1 MKKRK
6 LENKTMD
13 GFIIYIKT
21 YELEA
26 GIWDVFFK
34 ATNFRSPHEAF
45 IQFCTVVSCPH
56 PLLLHIPIC
65 NKNVSG
71 MNCKVKS
78 MNV

>member
-26 GIWDVFFK
+26 SIWDMCFLKPLTFAVLVRPLSSFVQLYHAPTPFFYTHPY
-34 ATNFRSPHEAF
+34 ATKMSLVWTA
-45 IQFCTVVSCPH
+45 
-56 PLLLHIPIC
+56 
-65 NKNVSG
+65 K
-71 MNCKVKS
+71 
-78 MNV
+78 